1 MSALRKVVIVSAKRT
16 PVGAFQGTLSSI
28 PAPRLGSAAIQA
40 LLKDT
45 SLEPNLVNEVIMGN
59 VLTAGLGQAPAR
71 QAALGAGLPN
81 QVECL
86 TINKMCG
93 SGLKTVMLA
102 AQAIQTGD
110 ADIIIAGGM
119 ENMSLSP
126 YLLPKGRSG
135 YRLGHG
141 ALIDS
146 MIKDGLWDVYN
157 DIHMGSCA
165 ELCARDRNY
174 SREEQ
179 DQFARE
185 SYKRAQRAQ
194 SEGWFQSELV
204 PVTVPQRK
212 GAPVS
217 VEADEEP
224 ARANFEKMP
233 KLKPAFDKDGTVTAA
248 NASKINDGAAAMLIM
263 AEAVANELGFQPL
276 VTLRAQASV
285 AQAPEWF
292 TTAPGRAIGKVL
304 EKGGLTASDIDLWE
318 INEAFAPVAMAAMD
332 DFNLDPERVNIH
344 GGAIA
349 LGHPI
354 GASGARILTT
364 LIHAMIRRKARLGL
378 ATLCIGGGEASAV
391 IVER

>member
-1 MSALRKVVIVSAKRT
+1 
-16 PVGAFQGTLSSI
+16 
-28 PAPRLGSAAIQA
+28 LGSAAIQA

-248 NASKINDGAAAMLIM
+248 K
-263 AEAVANELGFQPL
+263 
-276 VTLRAQASV
+276 
-285 AQAPEWF
+285 
-292 TTAPGRAIGKVL
+292 
-304 EKGGLTASDIDLWE
+304 
-318 INEAFAPVAMAAMD
+318 
-332 DFNLDPERVNIH
+332 
-344 GGAIA
+344 
-349 LGHPI
+349 
-354 GASGARILTT
+354 
-364 LIHAMIRRKARLGL
+364 
-378 ATLCIGGGEASAV
+378 CIQN
-391 IVER
+391 